1 MRIVDIIDKKKHGE
15 TLSTEEINF
24 WIEGIMD
31 NSVKD
36 YQTSALLMAIVLK
49 GMDVRE
55 TSDLTMAMLNSG
67 GVIDLSSI
75 EGVKVDKHSTGG
87 VGDKSTM
94 VLSPLA
100 AASGAKVAKM
110 SGRGLGHTGGTLD
123 KLESIPGYNVSLTTE
138 QFIKQVNDI
147 GIAILGQT
155 GESVPADKTIYALR
169 DVTATVDSLPLIAAS
184 IMSKK
189 LASGSDT
196 ILLDVKYGDGAFME
210 TKEAAVELAEVMIS
224 IGEHL
229 NKNVRAMI
237 TNMNEPLGNAI
248 GNANEIREAIDA
260 LKGEGPKDLAE
271 LCETSAAIMLNQA
284 GLANSVEDGLTKV
297 HASIENGAATLKLKE
312 LIKAQ
317 DGNPDVVDDPTLLP
331 QSKYTTEILSKE
343 SGYVSSIKASELG
356 KLAMELGAGRK
367 TVDEDINFAVG
378 LTLNAKIGDYV
389 EKDSVLLTVEH
400 DQETL
405 SDAWL
410 ERLYKA
416 YGFSEEKIVPE
427 PVIYK
432 VL

>member
-15 TLSTEEINF
+15 VLSTEEINF

-49 GMDVRE
+49 GMDTRE

-67 GVIDLSSI
+67 SVIDLSSI

-123 KLESIPGYNVSLTTE
+123 KLESIPGYNVSLTTDE
-138 QFIKQVNDI
+138 FIAQVNDI

-155 GESVPADKTIYALR
+155 GQSVPADKTIYALR

-210 TKEAAVELAEVMIS
+210 TKEKAVELAKVMIS

-237 TNMNEPLGNAI
+237 TNMNEPLGKAI
-248 GNANEIREAIDA
+248 GNANEIREAIEA
-260 LKGEGPKDLAE
+260 LRGEGPADLAE
-271 LCETSAAIMLNQA
+271 LCETSAAIMLHQA
-284 GLANSVEDGLTKV
+284 NLASDVDDGLKKV
-297 HASIENGAATLKLKE
+297 KQSIENGSAILKLKE

-317 DGNPDVVDDPTLLP
+317 GGDPRVVDDVSLLP
-331 QSKYTTEILSKE
+331 QAKYETVIKSQK
-343 SGYVSSIKASELG
+343 SGYIRGIKASELG

-367 TVDEDINFAVG
+367 TVEESINFAVG
-378 LTLNAKIGDYV
+378 LNLHAKIGDNVNEGDALVTVLHDDELSEAWIKRLFDAYEFSDEKV
-389 EKDSVLLTVEH
+389 EATP
-400 DQETL
+400 
-405 SDAWL
+405 
-410 ERLYKA
+410 
-416 YGFSEEKIVPE
+416 I
-427 PVIYK
+427 IYK

>member
-15 TLSTEEINF
+15 VLSTEEINF

-49 GMDVRE
+49 GMDTRE

-67 GVIDLSSI
+67 SVIDLSSI

-123 KLESIPGYNVSLTTE
+123 KLESIPGYNVSLTTDE
-138 QFIKQVNDI
+138 FIAQVNDI

-155 GESVPADKTIYALR
+155 GQSVPADKTIYALR

-210 TKEAAVELAEVMIS
+210 TKEKAVELAEVMIS

-237 TNMNEPLGNAI
+237 TNMNEPLGKAI
-248 GNANEIREAIDA
+248 GNANEIREAIEA
-260 LKGEGPKDLAE
+260 LRGEGPADLAE
-271 LCETSAAIMLNQA
+271 LCETSAAIMLHQA
-284 GLANSVEDGLTKV
+284 NLASDVDDGLKKV
-297 HASIENGAATLKLKE
+297 KQSIENGSAILKLKE

-317 DGNPDVVDDPTLLP
+317 GGDPRVVDDVSLLP
-331 QSKYTTEILSKE
+331 QAKYETVIKSQK
-343 SGYVSSIKASELG
+343 SGYIRGIKASELG

-367 TVDEDINFAVG
+367 TVEESINFAVG
-378 LTLNAKIGDYV
+378 LNLHAKIGDNVNEGDALVTVLHDDELSEAWIKRLFDAYEFSDEKV
-389 EKDSVLLTVEH
+389 EATP
-400 DQETL
+400 
-405 SDAWL
+405 
-410 ERLYKA
+410 
-416 YGFSEEKIVPE
+416 I
-427 PVIYK
+427 IYK